1 MPKLNINGREI
12 EVEDGI
18 TLLQA
23 CELAGFEI
31 PRFCYHERLSVAGNC
46 RMCLVEVVGLPKPM
60 ASCATSVNDLRPNRD
75 GTPPAIRTDTPLVKK
90 AREGVM
96 EFLLLNHPLDCP
108 ICDQGGECDLQDQA
122 MYYGF
127 DGSRSRENKRAV
139 EEKYLGPLIKTF
151 MTRCIQCTR
160 CVRFMTEIAGVP
172 ELGAIGRGEDM
183 EISTYLEQG
192 MQSEL
197 SGNVVDLCPVGAL
210 TSKPYSFIARP
221 WELRKTESI
230 DVMDGLGSNIRVDS
244 RGREVLR
251 ILPRNHDG
259 VNEEWISDKTRAA
272 VDALKRKRLDRPYMR
287 KKGKL
292 EEVSWYDA
300 FNEIAARVTKAGGKK
315 IGAIAGDLC
324 AVEEM
329 FALKMLLD
337 RLGSPHRDCR
347 QLGAKLHPQHGRASY
362 LFNSTLAGADKADAV
377 LLVGTNP
384 RMEAAVLNARLRKA
398 WLHHRTKVALIG
410 PQANLTYPYEW
421 LGNSLKA
428 LDDVLDGRNGVLSAL
443 SAASHP
449 LVIVGQAALNHA
461 AGENVLFKAAHAAA
475 AAMEGK
481 DAAGWNPF
489 NVLHASAAQVGGLDI
504 GFVPGQD
511 GLDIHGMLD
520 SGDIEVLYL
529 LGADEFDVSR
539 TGDAFVIYQGSHGAR
554 GARVADIVLPGT
566 AYTEKNGTY
575 VNTEGRV
582 QLGERAVFPPG
593 DAREDWTIIR
603 ALSEHLGAKLP
614 FDNIRELRQA
624 MYQVH
629 PHLAA
634 IDRLKAEAFTKPGI
648 AKERLAPLPDEPLA
662 PLFEDYYQT
671 NPIARA
677 SSVMAELSALSH
689 ETQIGATG
697 THG

>member
-1 MPKLNINGREI
+1 MTDRPTLPLDASDPCRVVLSEI
-12 EVEDGI
+12 SKRFSAIRALDRVG
-18 TLLQA
+18 L
-23 CELAGFEI
+23 ELRG
-31 PRFCYHERLSVAGNC
+31 GNC

-60 ASCATSVNDLRPNRD
+60 ASCATGVNDLRPNRD

-96 EFLLLNHPLDCP
+96 EFLLVNHPLDCP

-127 DGSRSRENKRAV
+127 DGSRYREAKRAV
-139 EEKYLGPLIKTF
+139 DEKYLGPLIKTF

-160 CVRFMTEIAGVP
+160 CVRFMTEVAGVP
-172 ELGAIGRGEDM
+172 QLGAIGRGEDM

-197 SGNVVDLCPVGAL
+197 SGNIVDLCPVGAL
-210 TSKPYSFIARP
+210 TSKPYSFTARP
-221 WELRKTESI
+221 WELRKTESV

-287 KKGKL
+287 REGKL

-300 FNEIAARVTKAGGKK
+300 FNEIAARVEKAGGKK
-315 IGAIAGDLC
+315 VGAIAGDLC
-324 AVEEM
+324 AAEEM
-329 FALKMLLD
+329 FALKTLLD
-337 RLGSPHRDCR
+337 RLGSPHYDCR
-347 QLGAKLHPQHGRASY
+347 QHGAKLHPKHGRASY
-362 LFNSTLAGADKADAV
+362 LFNSAIAGVDKTDAI
-377 LLVGTNP
+377 LLIGTNP
-384 RMEAAVLNARLRKA
+384 RAEAAVLNARIRKA
-398 WLHHRTKVALIG
+398 WLHNRAEVALIG
-410 PQANLTYPYEW
+410 PSADLTYPYEW
-421 LGNSLKA
+421 LGNSLKS
-428 LDDVLDGRNGVLSAL
+428 LDDVLEGRNGVLAAL
-443 SAASHP
+443 RGASHP
-449 LVIVGQAALNHA
+449 MIIVGQAALNHE
-461 AGENVLFKAAHAAA
+461 AGEAVLLKAAQLAA
-475 AAMEGK
+475 AAMAGK
-481 DAAGWNPF
+481 DAAGWNPL
-489 NVLHASAAQVGGLDI
+489 NVLHASAAQVGGLDL
-504 GFVPGQD
+504 GFVPGED
-511 GLDIHGMLD
+511 GLDVKGMLD

-529 LGADEFDVSR
+529 LGADEFDVSH
-539 TGDAFVIYQGSHGAR
+539 TGNAFVIYQGSHGDR
-554 GARVADIVLPGT
+554 GARIADIVLPGA

-614 FDNIRELRQA
+614 FDNIRELRAA
-624 MYQVH
+624 MYREH

-634 IDRLKAEAFTKPGI
+634 IDQVKAEAFTGLLLEAGEPV
-648 AKERLAPLPDEPLA
+648 ALPDEPLA
-662 PLFEDYYQT
+662 PLVEDYYQT
-671 NPIARA
+671 NPVARA
-677 SSVMAELSALSH
+677 SSVMAELSALSQ
-689 ETQIGATG
+689 ETQLGATG

>member
-12 EVEDGI
+12 EVEEGI

-75 GTPPAIRTDTPLVKK
+75 GTPPTIRTDTPLVKK

-244 RGREVLR
+244 RGREVMR

-287 KKGKL
+287 KGGKL

-300 FNEIAARVTKAGGKK
+300 FNEVAARVTKAGGKK

-324 AVEEM
+324 AAEEM

-362 LFNSTLAGADKADAV
+362 LFNSTLAGVDKADAV

-384 RMEAAVLNARLRKA
+384 RTEAAVLNARLRKA
-398 WLHHRTKVALIG
+398 WLHHRAKFALIG

-428 LDDVLDGRNGVLSAL
+428 LDDVLDGRNGVLATL

-461 AGENVLFKAAHAAA
+461 AGETVLFKAAHAAA

-481 DAAGWNPF
+481 DASGWNPF

-504 GFVPGQD
+504 GFVPGED

-520 SGDIEVLYL
+520 TGDIEVLYL
-529 LGADEFDVSR
+529 LGADEFDLSH
-539 TGDAFVIYQGSHGAR
+539 TGDAFVIYQGSHGDR
-554 GARVADIVLPGT
+554 GARIADIVLPGA

-624 MYQVH
+624 MYQAY

-634 IDRLKAEAFTKPGI
+634 IDIVKAEGFTKPGI
-648 AKERLAPLPDEPLA
+648 AKDRLAPLPDEPLA
-662 PLFEDYYQT
+662 PLVEDYYQT

-689 ETQIGATG
+689 ETQFGATG

>member
-46 RMCLVEVVGLPKPM
+46 RMCLVEVVGMPKPM
-60 ASCATSVNDLRPNRD
+60 ASCATGVNDLRPNRD
-75 GTPPAIRTDTPLVKK
+75 GTPPAIRTDSPLVKK

-96 EFLLLNHPLDCP
+96 EFLLANHPLDCP

-122 MYYGF
+122 LYYGQ
-127 DGSRSRENKRAV
+127 DGSRYHEAKRAV

-183 EISTYLEQG
+183 EITTYLEQG

-210 TSKPYSFIARP
+210 TSKPYSFTARP

-230 DVMDGLGSNIRVDS
+230 DVMDGLGSNIRIDS

-272 VDALKRKRLDRPYMR
+272 VDGLKRKRLDRPYMR
-287 KKGKL
+287 KDGKL

-300 FNEIAARVTKAGGKK
+300 FNEIAARVAKAGGKR

-324 AVEEM
+324 AAEEM

-337 RLGSPHRDCR
+337 QLGSPHRDCR
-347 QLGAKLHPQHGRASY
+347 QLGAKLHPRHGRSSY
-362 LFNSTLAGADKADAV
+362 LFNSTIAGVDKADV
-377 LLVGTNP
+377 IILIGTNP
-384 RMEAAVLNARLRKA
+384 RAEAAVLNARIRKA
-398 WLHHRTKVALIG
+398 WLHNRARVALIG
-410 PQANLTYPYEW
+410 PQADLNYPHEW
-421 LGNSLKA
+421 LGNSLKS
-428 LDDVLDGRNGVLSAL
+428 LDDAVEGRNGVLAAL
-443 SAASHP
+443 QAASHP
-449 LVIVGQAALNHA
+449 LIIVGQAAINHA
-461 AGENVLFKAAHAAA
+461 AGEAVLLKAAQLAA

-481 DAAGWNPF
+481 DATAWNPL
-489 NVLHASAAQVGGLDI
+489 NVLHTSAAQVGGLDI
-504 GFVPGQD
+504 GFVPGE
-511 GLDIHGMLD
+511 GGHDIHGMLD
-520 SGDIEVLYL
+520 SGDIQVLYL
-529 LGADEFDVSR
+529 LGADEFDVSG
-539 TGDAFVIYQGSHGAR
+539 TGGAFVIYQGSHGDR
-554 GARVADIVLPGT
+554 GARMADIVLPGS

-575 VNTEGRV
+575 VNMEGRV

-593 DAREDWTIIR
+593 DAREDWTIVR

-614 FDNIRELRQA
+614 FDSLRELRQA
-624 MYQVH
+624 MYKAH

-634 IDRLKAEAFTKPGI
+634 IDQVKAEGLTLPAA
-648 AKERLAPLPDEPLA
+648 AKDRLPPLPDEPLA
-662 PLFEDYYQT
+662 PLVEDYYQT

-677 SSVMAELSALSH
+677 SSVMAELSAVSH
-689 ETQIGATG
+689 VTELGATG

>member
-96 EFLLLNHPLDCP
+96 EFLLINHPLDCP

-122 MYYGF
+122 MYYVF
-127 DGSRSRENKRAV
+127 DGSRYRESKRAV

-160 CVRFMTEIAGVP
+160 CVRFMTEIAGTP

-183 EISTYLEQG
+183 EITTYLEQG

-221 WELRKTESI
+221 WELRKTESV
-230 DVMDGLGSNIRVDS
+230 DVMDGLGSNIRVDN

-251 ILPRNHDG
+251 ILPRNHDQ

-287 KKGKL
+287 QDGKL
-292 EEVSWYDA
+292 EEVSWYTA
-300 FNEIAARVTKAGGKK
+300 FNEIAARVKKAGGKR

-324 AVEEM
+324 AAEEM

-347 QLGAKLHPQHGRASY
+347 QQGAKLHPRHGRQSY
-362 LFNSTLAGADKADAV
+362 LFNSTIAGVDKADAV
-377 LLVGTNP
+377 LLIGANP

-398 WLHHRTKVALIG
+398 WLSRRAKFALIG
-410 PQANLTYPYEW
+410 PKADLTYPYEW

-428 LDDVLDGRNGVLSAL
+428 LDDVLEGRNGAL
-443 SAASHP
+443 SMLKAASHP
-449 LVIVGQAALNHA
+449 MVIVGQPALNHW
-461 AGENVLFKAAHAAA
+461 AGETVLLKAWLAAV

-481 DAAGWNPF
+481 DASAWNPF
-489 NVLHASAAQVGGLDI
+489 NVLHASAAQAGGLDI
-504 GFVPGQD
+504 GFVPEEG
-511 GLDIHGMLD
+511 GLDVGGMLD

-539 TGDAFVIYQGSHGAR
+539 TGGAFVIYQGSHGDR
-554 GARVADIVLPGT
+554 GARLADIVLPGA

-603 ALSEHLGAKLP
+603 ALSEHLGEKLP
-614 FDNIRELRQA
+614 FDNMHELRQA
-624 MYQVH
+624 MYKAY
-629 PHLAA
+629 PHLARIDYVKPEGFTGPA
-634 IDRLKAEAFTKPGI
+634 IARDALP
-648 AKERLAPLPDEPLA
+648 PLPDEPLA
-662 PLFEDYYQT
+662 PLFEDYYQS

-677 SSVMAELSALSH
+677 SSVMAELSALNQV
-689 ETQIGATG
+689 TLMGATG